1 MRRSKLILLILCG
14 FLSESLSQTHVY
26 AGGGI
31 SALGM
36 HWKGDNV
43 IFFGEEG
50 KGQGASWSY
59 SFSILAKSNVSNN
72 LALSLGVL
80 YNINEFE
87 FMADSWEF
95 NPLSGVFYSR
105 YAIPLRLHWTVYQNV
120 YLSSGI
126 IFNSLYREE
135 YTRLY
140 GGGGEVYEHNRP
152 NLNFT
157 FGAGVEWKR
166 FLLDIAVARNLMEPQ
181 MLLQDYYWT
190 FDFNVY
196 YRILSSGKE

>member
-1 MRRSKLILLILCG
+1 MSAMRINW
-14 FLSESLSQTHVY
+14 LSANE
-26 AGGGI
+26 
-31 SALGM
+31 
-36 HWKGDNV
+36 

-50 KGQGASWSY
+50 KGQGVAWSY
-59 SFSILAKSNVSNN
+59 SFSILAKSKVSSN

-80 YNINEFE
+80 YNVNEFGYT
-87 FMADSWEF
+87 ANSR
-95 NPLSGVFYSR
+95 NIVPLSGVFYSR

-120 YLSSGI
+120 YLSGGI

-140 GGGGEVYEHNRP
+140 VGGREVYEHNRP

-157 FGAGVEWKR
+157 FGAGAEWRR